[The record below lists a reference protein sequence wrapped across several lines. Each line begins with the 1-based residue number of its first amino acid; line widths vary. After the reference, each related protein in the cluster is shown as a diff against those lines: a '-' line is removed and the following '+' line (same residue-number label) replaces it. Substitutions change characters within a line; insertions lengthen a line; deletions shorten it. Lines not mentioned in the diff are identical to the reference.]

1 MEPERMESE
10 PFKIGRI
17 AFGVLR
23 VTFALASTTFG
34 LVFVGAAAYAL
45 YTWILPAWRKTLTNP
60 SPETSIVVLAG
71 FTLFALL
78 FLALGVAMTVSG
90 VRLVFSGKAS
100 RQGLE
105 RPDIERRGLGTT
117 PLRPPGRLARW
128 SRPRDVALVVQSRT
142 PSGQV
147 LLSSK
152 RMYLI
157 GAIVVGLFAL
167 FWNAVVFLALRDTP
181 LRSGLF
187 GVIWLL
193 LGLPFVVVGVGLLAV
208 TVYLLLGAL
217 NPIVEIELPRES
229 IRPGETLEI
238 RWRLRGGAGRIATLG
253 IWLEGNEVAVHAVGT
268 DSERESRLFHRA
280 TLVERSALGPRPDG
294 RARLQVPAGAMHS
307 FRSPH
312 NEIAWT
318 IDVHGEAPRW
328 VDLRAVFPI
337 RVEAEPA

>member
-1 MEPERMESE
+1 MEPARMETE
-10 PFKIGRI
+10 PFKVGRI

-23 VTFALASTTFG
+23 VTFALASTTVG

-45 YTWILPAWRKTLTNP
+45 YTWILPAWRRTLTNP

-71 FTLFALL
+71 FTLFALF
-78 FLALGVAMTVSG
+78 FLVIGVLMTGSG
-90 VRLVFSGKAS
+90 VRLALSEKAS

-105 RPDIERRGLGTT
+105 RQGTERRGLGATR
-117 PLRPPGRLARW
+117 LRPPGRLARW
-128 SRPRDVALVVQSRT
+128 SRPPRDVSLVVQTRT

-152 RMYLI
+152 RMYLV
-157 GAIVVGLFAL
+157 GAMLVGVFAL
-167 FWNAVVFLALRDTP
+167 FWNAIVFLLVRDTP

-187 GVIWLL
+187 GVFWLL
-193 LGLPFVVVGVGLLAV
+193 LASPFVVVGVGLLGV
-208 TVYLLLGAL
+208 TVYLLLGTL

-238 RWRLRGGAGRIATLG
+238 L
-253 IWLEGNEVAVHAVGT
+253 WLEGNEIAVHAVGT
-268 DSERESRLFHRA
+268 DSARESRLFHRA

-318 IDVHGEAPRW
+318 IDVHGHAPRW

>member
-1 MEPERMESE
+1 MEPE

-60 SPETSIVVLAG
+60 SPEASLVVLAG
-71 FTLFALL
+71 FTLFALF
-78 FLALGVAMTVSG
+78 FLVIGVLMTGSG
-90 VRLVFSGKAS
+90 VRLALSEKAS

-105 RPDIERRGLGTT
+105 RQGTERRGLGATR
-117 PLRPPGRLARW
+117 LRPPGRLARW
-128 SRPRDVALVVQSRT
+128 SRPPRDVTLVVQTRT

-152 RMYLI
+152 RIYLV
-157 GAIVVGLFAL
+157 GAILVGLFAL
-167 FWNAVVFLALRDTP
+167 FWNAIVFLLVRDTP

-187 GVIWLL
+187 GAFWLL
-193 LGLPFVVVGVGLLAV
+193 LASPFVVVGVGLLAV
-208 TVYLLLGAL
+208 TVYLLLGTL

-238 RWRLRGGAGRIATLG
+238 QWRLRGGAGRIATLG
-253 IWLEGNEVAVHAVGT
+253 IWLEGNEIAVHAVGT

-280 TLVERSALGPRPDG
+280 TLVERSVLGPRPDG
-294 RARLQVPAGAMHS
+294 RIRLQVPAGAMHS